1 MKNSAE
7 PKDLADLLAGL
18 DPAAELAHRHL
29 WLIYLLNWV
38 RGKRDSVPAAVGR
51 VQLFVEAVAARP
63 DIQVRLRA
71 WWATLVDQV
80 DITTLLADFGFAPRT
95 ALVSEIAGALREN
108 A

>member
-7 PKDLADLLAGL
+7 PKDLADLLAAL
-18 DPAAELAHRHL
+18 DPTADLAHRHL

-71 WWATLVDQV
+71 
-80 DITTLLADFGFAPRT
+80 
-95 ALVSEIAGALREN
+95 
-108 A
+108 